1 MSEWQEDNFL
11 ERLAHNSKENA
22 VPVLCPE
29 VEALSGGSD
38 SGGVG
43 PISAQLHRHIEH
55 CPLCSDLHR
64 RLDLFDK
71 AESLVLDS
79 EAIEAEKHL
88 GFWLKGFL
96 ASESLNLRASTS
108 VSTPREAVSQ
118 APAKTRMLWVMNWA
132 LSAAAMILVVAGVVY
147 FRRSV
152 NMQTPVPVVVRT
164 TTDDLPTP
172 AKPSEE
178 PAAPEVNPVGEVQ
191 PQVVVPKNP
200 PAPKAPKLFPP
211 SRRNGAPAQRQELA
225 AASEHEKQSA
235 PLAVQGTTSVATEAR
250 AVVENQPQSPSGTP
264 MQPTPP
270 PAPISLSHGS
280 TNGIAPGSKPNGT
293 PAHGSETRAAIP
305 SVVLIPAGT
314 RIWISL
320 QTISP
325 QDDGRSQFKGTLL
338 LPVSTSNSLVL
349 AKGTPVAGFGSIAEG
364 QTSIQI
370 TALVLN
376 AKQYKLRSELSVRAH
391 PTTRASKAVQFER
404 GTVIELWLDS
414 AAVFEF
420 TESQSAA
427 PQD

>member
-29 VEALSGGSD
+29 VEALYSGSD
-38 SGGVG
+38 SGGIG
-43 PISAQLHRHIEH
+43 PISPQLHQHIEH
-55 CPLCSDLHR
+55 CPLCSDLRR

-88 GFWLKGFL
+88 DSWLKGFL
-96 ASESLNLRASTS
+96 ASESLNLCAPTS

-118 APAKTRMLWVMNWA
+118 APAKTRMLWTVNWA

-147 FRRSV
+147 FRRSA

-164 TTDDLPTP
+164 TPDGPPTP
-172 AKPSEE
+172 AKPSDEQ
-178 PAAPEVNPVGEVQ
+178 ATPEVNPFGEAQ

-200 PAPKAPKLFPP
+200 PTPKAPKLVPP
-211 SRRNGAPAQRQELA
+211 SRKNEAPAQRQELA
-225 AASEHEKQSA
+225 AASGHENQSA
-235 PLAVQGTTSVATEAR
+235 PLAVQETTPVATEAP
-250 AVVENQPQSPSGTP
+250 AVAENQPPSPSGTP
-264 MQPTPP
+264 IQPTPP
-270 PAPISLSHGS
+270 PAPTSLSHGS
-280 TNGIAPGSKPNGT
+280 TSGIALSRKPNGIQ
-293 PAHGSETRAAIP
+293 AHGPETRATIP

-320 QTISP
+320 QAISP

-349 AKGTPVAGFGSIAEG
+349 AKGTPVAGVCSIAEG

-370 TALVLN
+370 TELVLN
-376 AKQYKLRSELSVRAH
+376 GKQYKLRTEPNVRAH
-391 PTTRASKAVQFER
+391 QTTPASKAVQFEK
-404 GTVIELWLDS
+404 GKVIELWLDS

-420 TESQSAA
+420 AKSQSAA